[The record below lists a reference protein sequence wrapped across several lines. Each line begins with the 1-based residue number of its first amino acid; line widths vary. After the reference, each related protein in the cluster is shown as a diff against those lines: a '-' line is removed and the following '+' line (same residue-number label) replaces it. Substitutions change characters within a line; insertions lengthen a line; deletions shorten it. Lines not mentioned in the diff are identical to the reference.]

1 MRFLKRL
8 FSSKKDDPSVLNWS
22 SEQRSSPRA
31 RPRDLEEL
39 EYALLRGD
47 PTAREELARIGT
59 DAIGPMRRVLF
70 QSGSSLEARQ
80 QAIWVLGQIG
90 GDIEALLTALKDN
103 DWTIKYAAAE
113 ALGNVRD
120 PKAVEPLIG
129 VLGERGVGEVAA
141 KALGKIGDTRAV
153 EPLIEIT
160 KDTSRTSNV
169 RAAAVEGLGGIGS
182 PEAIV
187 VLKELASSG
196 DGLMKYE
203 AETALRKLGQ
213 LE

>member
-1 MRFLKRL
+1 MKLLKKL
-8 FSSKKDDPSVLNWS
+8 FGSKQDDPTVLNRS
-22 SEQRSSPRA
+22 SEQKRSAPA
-31 RPRDLEEL
+31 RSRGLDEL
-39 EYALLRGD
+39 EDALLRGD
-47 PTAREELARIGT
+47 STAREELVRIGPS
-59 DAIGPMRRVLF
+59 ALSSMRRVLF

-80 QAIWVLGQIG
+80 QAIWVLGKIG
-90 GDIEALLTALKDN
+90 GDTEALLAALEEN

-120 PKAVEPLIG
+120 PKAVQPLIG

-141 KALGKIGDTRAV
+141 KALGKIGDARAV

-160 KDTSRTSNV
+160 KDASKTSNV

-182 PEAIV
+182 AEAIIA
-187 VLKELASSG
+187 LKELASSG

-203 AETALRKLGQ
+203 AATALKKLGQ